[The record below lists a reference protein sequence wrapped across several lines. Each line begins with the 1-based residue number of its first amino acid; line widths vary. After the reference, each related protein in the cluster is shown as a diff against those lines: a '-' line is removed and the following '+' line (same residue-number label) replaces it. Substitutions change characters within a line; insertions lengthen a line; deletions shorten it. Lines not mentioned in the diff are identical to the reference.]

1 MPSDVELGK
10 MQLEQ
15 QQKQQVEITT
25 MGTWKPEIRSL
36 LDDERSSTGFRGHER
51 SSGRSVDRDAGIH
64 PLLRETARPVTGSC

>member
-36 LDDERSSTGFRGHER
+36 LDDERSS
-51 SSGRSVDRDAGIH
+51 GRSADRDAEIH